1 MRERWTGWAF
11 SILLTLSPISM
22 TIFTLWTE
30 IPLVESF
37 LKTVNGSGVRI
48 VIYLVDNRSP
58 FSATGQ
64 LRLQAAVG
72 VIRLFLLTYR
82 VMNCIATSRPANP

>member
-37 LKTVNGSGVRI
+37 LKTVEGLAARLYEQGPTRELMGEINKR
-48 VIYLVDNRSP
+48 LV
-58 FSATGQ
+58 GW
-64 LRLQAAVG
+64 
-72 VIRLFLLTYR
+72 LLNHIKTEDAKVAKYIQSKQG
-82 VMNCIATSRPANP
+82 NPA